1 MASKKTI
8 TDFFQRLTGSDA
20 GDVVPVRAMLDQNEL
35 ARVLQQLVGRGRG
48 LLQVFDEVRASF
60 AVVLAY
66 RY

>member
-1 MASKKTI
+1 
-8 TDFFQRLTGSDA
+8 
-20 GDVVPVRAMLDQNEL
+20 MLDQNEL